1 MVRASKKIFIASG
14 GTGGHII
21 PARCLADKL
30 AIAGHKVTFFGDL
43 KYVPYVRK
51 TDSFASIVITSSQ
64 IKKSPLSLIKAAFK
78 ISIGVLQSLYF
89 FFRIRPGCVVA
100 FGGYAT
106 FPILIAAF
114 ITRTKIILHEQN
126 AHLGK
131 VNRLFIDYANKLVT
145 SFVQT
150 SGIDAKNSDKVVF
163 TGNPVRKEILAL
175 HKQEYI
181 LPKNEDPQVRVD
193 NKMGYDVLLTSDFYE
208 GVKPK
213 NMFNILVIGGSG
225 GAKIFSEIL
234 PKAFFNL
241 SEEIKSNIQ
250 VVQQCRRELVR
261 STFDQ
266 YSSYNINIIVDAFFE
281 DMPRLISEAHLVIA
295 RSGSSSIFEFCAA
308 KKPMIL
314 VPFAKSADDHQEKN
328 AVFLEGSGAAIV
340 IREDEF
346 EINYVNEVLK
356 ELMSHPDIL
365 HKMSKNAADSAS
377 LNATSD
383 LSEVVLDSV
392 ES

>member
-1 MVRASKKIFIASG
+1 MFRASKKIFIASG
-14 GTGGHII
+14 GTGGHIM
-21 PARCLADKL
+21 PARCLASEL
-30 AIAGHKVTFFGDL
+30 AVSGHKVTFFGDK
-43 KYVPYVRK
+43 KYAAYVK
-51 TDSFASIVITSSQ
+51 KEDAFASIIIASSQ
-64 IKKSPLSLIKAAFK
+64 IKKSPISLMKAVFK
-78 ISIGVLQSLYF
+78 IAIGVLQSLYF
-89 FFRIRPGCVVA
+89 FLRIRPGCVVT
-100 FGGYAT
+100 FGGYST
-106 FPILIAAF
+106 FPILIAAV

-131 VNRLFIDYANKLVT
+131 VNRIFINYSSKVGT

-150 SGIDAKNSDKVVF
+150 SGIDAKNLEQVIS
-163 TGNPVRKEILAL
+163 TGNPVRQEIIAL
-175 HKQEYI
+175 NKQEYA
-181 LPKNEDPQVRVD
+181 LPENEDPKIRTD

-208 GVKPK
+208 EEKPK
-213 NMFNILVIGGSG
+213 KMFNILVIGGSG

-250 VVQQCRRELVR
+250 IVQQCRRELVR

-266 YSSYNINIIVDAFFE
+266 YSAFNINIIVDAFFE
-281 DMPRLISEAHLVIA
+281 DMPHLISEAHLVIA

-314 VPFAKSADDHQEKN
+314 VPFAQSADDHQEKN
-328 AVFLEGSGAAIV
+328 AAFLEMNGAAVV

-346 EINYVNEVLK
+346 GINHVSDVLK
-356 ELMSHPDIL
+356 ELMSNPDIL

-377 LNATSD
+377 LDATSN
-383 LSEVVLDSV
+383 LAEVVLSAV
-392 ES
+392 